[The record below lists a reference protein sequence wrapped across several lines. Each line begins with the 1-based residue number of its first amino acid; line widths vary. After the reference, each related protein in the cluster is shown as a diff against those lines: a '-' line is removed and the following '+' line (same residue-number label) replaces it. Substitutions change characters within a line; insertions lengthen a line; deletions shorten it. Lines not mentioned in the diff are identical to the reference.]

1 MCGGSAKRRCLPPTV
16 YGERT
21 SPAAS
26 RPPRAMEAARD
37 FSDCS
42 PVGASRPMPCAVP
55 PETTRIVPLRGAERP
70 R

>member
-1 MCGGSAKRRCLPPTV
+1 MWGGSANSRCFPSTV

-26 RPPRAMEAARD
+26 RPPRASDPARERNEV
-37 FSDCS
+37 S

-55 PETTRIVPLRGAERP
+55 PETTSSVPGLR
-70 R
+70 